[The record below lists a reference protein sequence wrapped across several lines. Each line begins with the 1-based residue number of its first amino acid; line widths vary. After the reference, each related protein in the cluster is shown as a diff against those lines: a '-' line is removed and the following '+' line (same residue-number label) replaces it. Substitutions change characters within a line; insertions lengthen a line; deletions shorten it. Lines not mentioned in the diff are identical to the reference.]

1 LEGARDPTHR
11 QDTTADNIKET
22 PVHRRKFG
30 ATAIVGTL
38 TVATSLMGSHVAS
51 ATTPARHQAA
61 TLQYGFQ
68 AIASPHDPTFT
79 QLLGINNRQVI
90 AGYDGSGQTVN
101 GVLHPNMGFTLAL
114 PSNMSAETFPNSAQT
129 QVIGINN
136 QDETGGF
143 YVDQSGNTHGFLSRR
158 GQFTTVDLA
167 GTTFNQ
173 ILGLNNRGQAVGYF
187 QDTQGINHAYVRDA
201 RGTFVVPPIP
211 NSQATGIND
220 AGVVVGF
227 TQPTTTTSSAFIL
240 RDEQVRIFNFP
251 GATFT
256 QALGE
261 NNRGQIVGTYNDAAG
276 TAHGFIYDRGHFR
289 SIDVPGSNSTVI
301 NGINDEGRIV
311 GFFTDANG
319 NTVGAVGSPGT
330 GKVTVVPPIL
340 PPVTQPQSTTVT
352 IGLVLPLSGPDAAL
366 GLSAENGA
374 RLAIDQANVA
384 PVVPGVVFTLAAKD
398 DAGDAATGAS
408 DVKALIGDARVAGI
422 VGPFDTATA
431 LAELPLANQAP
442 IAMISPSAGNPC
454 LTSNDPAFGCAGQ
467 NDLLATVRPTGKVT
481 FFRTL
486 PTDPEQ
492 GTMQADYLSGTKRFH
507 TAYVID
513 DTAAYGLGVANA
525 FIQEW
530 QKLGGIVVGHSSV
543 LEGTPAYVNL
553 LTQIAARRP
562 DVIFFGG
569 NDPASGTP
577 ASILIRQQMLQVPGL
592 QNTAFAGGDGIRTQ
606 QFALTIGALGGGPVY
621 STLTPSDATF
631 VPAAGTFVQQYQ
643 AAFGAP
649 GRYSASGYDAA
660 TVLLAAIKAAI
671 ANKVPLP
678 TKATDQAASYRQ
690 AVIAGVGPTNLTGVL
705 GPLSFTAAG
714 DLANGRSGI
723 EQLVAGNGSAVWKPV
738 A

>member
-1 LEGARDPTHR
+1 
-11 QDTTADNIKET
+11 
-22 PVHRRKFG
+22 
-30 ATAIVGTL
+30 VGTL
-38 TVATSLMGSHVAS
+38 TIASLIGSHGAS
-51 ATTPARHQAA
+51 ATTSARHQAA
-61 TLQYGFQ
+61 TLQYRFQ

-101 GVLHPNMGFTLAL
+101 GLLRPNMGFTLAL
-114 PSNMSAETFPNSAQT
+114 PSNMRAENFPHSAQT

-143 YVDQSGNTHGFLSRR
+143 YVDQAGNTHGFLSR
-158 GQFTTVDLA
+158 GSQFTTVDLA

-187 QDTQGINHAYVRDA
+187 QDAQGINHAYVRDA

-251 GATFT
+251 GASFT

-261 NNRGQIVGTYNDAAG
+261 NNRGQIVGTYDDAAG
-276 TAHGFIYDRGHFR
+276 TEHGFIYYRGHFR

-330 GKVTVVPPIL
+330 GKVTVVPPVL

-374 RLAIDQANVA
+374 RMAIDQANVA
-384 PVVPGVVFTLAAKD
+384 HVVPGVIFALAAKD
-398 DAGDAATGAS
+398 DAGAGGLPDAATDAS
-408 DVKALIGDARVAGI
+408 DAKALIGDARVAGI

-454 LTSNDPAFGCAGQ
+454 LTSNDPAFGCTGQ
-467 NDLLATVRPTGKVT
+467 NDLLATVRPTGMVT

-492 GTMQADYLSGTKRFH
+492 GIVQADYLSGTKRFH

-513 DTAAYGLGVANA
+513 DTAAYGVGVANA
-525 FIQEW
+525 LIQEW

-553 LTQIAARRP
+553 LTQIAARKP

-569 NDPASGTP
+569 NDPTSGTP
-577 ASILIRQQMLQVPGL
+577 ASLLIRQQMLQVPGL
-592 QNTAFAGGDGIRTQ
+592 QYTAFAGGDGIRTQ
-606 QFALTIGALGGGPVY
+606 QFAQTIGALGGGPVY
-621 STLTPSDATF
+621 STLTPADATF
-631 VPAAGTFVQQYQ
+631 VTAAGTFVQQYQ
-643 AAFGAP
+643 ASYGAP

-660 TVLLAAIKAAI
+660 TVLIAAIKAAI

-678 TKATDQAASYRQ
+678 TKTSDPAATYRQ
-690 AVIAGVGPTNLTGVL
+690 AVIAGVGQTNLTGVL